1 MKNKVIQICDYGHI
15 QGGASQVAINT
26 SIILNKSEYFSP
38 LFFCSKGP
46 VDKILIE
53 SGVEYI
59 CTNQNDVNNSKPY
72 EVINNYFWN
81 KFNYR
86 YIYSI
91 ANKYDK
97 KSTIFHIHSTIKS
110 LTSSVTYFLLKN
122 NYKVVMTMHDYFYDC
137 PNGGLFNYPENK
149 ICKLKPLSFKC
160 LITNCDSRNYPIK
173 VIRFMRSKHEKY
185 LINSFEN
192 KITFIHISK
201 KSEQLFK
208 ALHPKCKSFLI
219 PNPIKQ
225 ASNRHLLKGL
235 SKKYLFVGRLSKE
248 KGVLQLARACK
259 KLDLDITF
267 VGDGD
272 CRDEIHQIY
281 PRAKITGWINSQDE
295 IDNYIRHSRMV
306 IFPSLWYETFGLVVL
321 DSMKYGV
328 PAIVSSHSTASEFIK
343 HKFNGL
349 LFDTS
354 DPKNLVEALRIAEDD
369 ETVIKMRCNLE
380 DYDLRQ
386 YTEESYLEN
395 LEKVYTTL
403 M

>member
-122 NYKVVMTMHDYFYDC
+122 N
-137 PNGGLFNYPENK
+137 
-149 ICKLKPLSFKC
+149 
-160 LITNCDSRNYPIK
+160 
-173 VIRFMRSKHEKY
+173 
-185 LINSFEN
+185 
-192 KITFIHISK
+192 
-201 KSEQLFK
+201 
-208 ALHPKCKSFLI
+208 
-219 PNPIKQ
+219 
-225 ASNRHLLKGL
+225 
-235 SKKYLFVGRLSKE
+235 
-248 KGVLQLARACK
+248 
-259 KLDLDITF
+259 
-267 VGDGD
+267 
-272 CRDEIHQIY
+272 
-281 PRAKITGWINSQDE
+281 
-295 IDNYIRHSRMV
+295 
-306 IFPSLWYETFGLVVL
+306 
-321 DSMKYGV
+321 
-328 PAIVSSHSTASEFIK
+328 
-343 HKFNGL
+343 
-349 LFDTS
+349 
-354 DPKNLVEALRIAEDD
+354 
-369 ETVIKMRCNLE
+369 
-380 DYDLRQ
+380 
-386 YTEESYLEN
+386 
-395 LEKVYTTL
+395 
-403 M
+403 

>member
-201 KSEQLFK
+201 K
-208 ALHPKCKSFLI
+208 I
-219 PNPIKQ
+219 
-225 ASNRHLLKGL
+225 
-235 SKKYLFVGRLSKE
+235 
-248 KGVLQLARACK
+248 
-259 KLDLDITF
+259 
-267 VGDGD
+267 
-272 CRDEIHQIY
+272 
-281 PRAKITGWINSQDE
+281 
-295 IDNYIRHSRMV
+295 
-306 IFPSLWYETFGLVVL
+306 
-321 DSMKYGV
+321 
-328 PAIVSSHSTASEFIK
+328 
-343 HKFNGL
+343 
-349 LFDTS
+349 
-354 DPKNLVEALRIAEDD
+354 
-369 ETVIKMRCNLE
+369 
-380 DYDLRQ
+380 
-386 YTEESYLEN
+386 
-395 LEKVYTTL
+395 
-403 M
+403 